1 MYMFESVLSRGTG
14 IAGCSVKHHE
24 QGRERYLQLPDHE
37 HQKLE
42 NDYRFPE
49 RSAINL
55 AILGSE

>member
-1 MYMFESVLSRGTG
+1 MSRGTG
-14 IAGCSVKHHE
+14 IIAGCSVKHHE
-24 QGRERYLQLPDHE
+24 QGRERYLRLPDHE